1 MSEKSEKTSE
11 LESSIKPGSKVT
23 EYGSPEAK
31 SVDNPA
37 YNNKLVLPISE
48 HFWNVFRMSDRQ
60 IEYEELPEDIPELQ
74 HRKKVD
80 NKALYTAVG

>member
-11 LESSIKPGSKVT
+11 LESSIKPGSKIT

-37 YNNKLVLPISE
+37 FNNKLVYPKSE
-48 HFWNVFRMSDRQ
+48 NLWIRFRMSDRQ
-60 IEYEELPEDIPELQ
+60 IEYEELPEDLPDLQ
-74 HRKKVD
+74 SVKKVN